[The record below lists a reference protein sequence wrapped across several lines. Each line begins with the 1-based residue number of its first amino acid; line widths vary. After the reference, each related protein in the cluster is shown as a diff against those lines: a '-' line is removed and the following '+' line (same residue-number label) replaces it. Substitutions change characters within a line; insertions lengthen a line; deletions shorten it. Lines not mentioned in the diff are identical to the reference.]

1 MSTNDQLRVLK
12 RYYPAVRNLRKDV
25 SHNIIPMQLYKGMMG
40 TLIRTYQ
47 SLHTSIAEAIDDP
60 YLDALRLDIPEDAND
75 KMTAAQISLL
85 VGQLLAYV
93 EGTMEYL
100 KAEEEKR
107 EEETEKRSVKKFDN
121 FLDEINSDE

>member
-1 MSTNDQLRVLK
+1 
-12 RYYPAVRNLRKDV
+12 
-25 SHNIIPMQLYKGMMG
+25 MG
-40 TLIRTYQ
+40 TLIRTYE
-47 SLHTSIAEAIDDP
+47 SLHTIITEAIDAP

-100 KAEEEKR
+100 KLEEPQSLGDE
-107 EEETEKRSVKKFDN
+107 EKRSVKKFDN
-121 FLDEINSDE
+121 FLDEMNTDE